1 MGRPSC
7 TRQGPSQRPVSK
19 DRMGKRADRSYAVP
33 DCHGAAQS
41 SSTGSAAGVNG
52 IGGARRTIGNIRG
65 LPKDPFRDLGRDFE
79 DAEAG
84 AGSEGQV
91 ADYMGLE
98 ASGRRLVVQTAKGLA
113 NGHIFATY
121 SLSRPGPRIA
131 KVGSPGRRGHD
142 GPLSAAG
149 CHSSTGAPCP
159 DHRNAIKVV
168 LGQ

>member
-1 MGRPSC
+1 
-7 TRQGPSQRPVSK
+7 
-19 DRMGKRADRSYAVP
+19 MGKRADRSYAVP

-65 LPKDPFRDLGRDFE
+65 LPKDPFCDLGRDFE

-98 ASGRRLVVQTAKGLA
+98 ASGRRLVAVHGQGFPNPKKGE
-113 NGHIFATY
+113 
-121 SLSRPGPRIA
+121 
-131 KVGSPGRRGHD
+131 
-142 GPLSAAG
+142 
-149 CHSSTGAPCP
+149 
-159 DHRNAIKVV
+159 
-168 LGQ
+168 